1 MKKIFLIL
9 SAAVVLSSVAFAEKH
24 TVTAVRYKQMLW
36 GDGIKF
42 VDITYMDNFAFVI
55 ADNDEPDLFIRID
68 APRVDYPQSPYD
80 LLRASYT
87 RFGKWCPTFYSDTG
101 TFSDFAYGDSGAPE
115 SEIESKSVY
124 EAGEEDV
131 RRLFRK
137 LANSF
142 RSEFLNCNEEYDMR
156 MLARFCELLPA
167 LTKSQLRILRNTIY
181 AVHGYKF
188 KAADLSE
195 IFNEC
200 EWYEID
206 RYFSENRFTEKER
219 VYLTL
224 IKQAEQIAK

>member
-1 MKKIFLIL
+1 M
-9 SAAVVLSSVAFAEKH
+9 
-24 TVTAVRYKQMLW
+24 
-36 GDGIKF
+36 
-42 VDITYMDNFAFVI
+42 
-55 ADNDEPDLFIRID
+55 
-68 APRVDYPQSPYD
+68 
-80 LLRASYT
+80 
-87 RFGKWCPTFYSDTG
+87 
-101 TFSDFAYGDSGAPE
+101 
-115 SEIESKSVY
+115 Y

-131 RRLFRK
+131 RWLFRK

-156 MLARFCELLPA
+156 MLSRFCELLPA